1 MKLRV
6 DFLEE
11 NERRHL
17 GPVSPKFLTF
27 AVSFTIG
34 GLAVLGLAVLIWN
47 QQSLHTRLNHA
58 QQRWDQLAGERQ
70 AQEALRAWKS
80 QADRLQA
87 EVDGWAQSRL
97 ACHELGIRIA
107 NLADADWQALRLS
120 YRDTLSARARTGGD
134 EKNPVLSRRFALT
147 LTGRIRSEQA
157 NLRSAKLAEDLG
169 APLDGRTLFANPP
182 ASQLSQQNDQYQAE
196 IRGAG
201 LERTVP

>member
-27 AVSFTIG
+27 ALSFTIG
-34 GLAVLGLAVLIWN
+34 GLAVLGLIVLIWN
-47 QQSLHTRLNHA
+47 QHSLHSRLKLA
-58 QQRWDQLAGERQ
+58 QQRWDQLAGDRL

-87 EVDGWAQSRL
+87 EVDGWTQSRL
-97 ACHELGIRIA
+97 ACHDLGIRIA
-107 NLADADWQALRLS
+107 RLADADWQALRLS
-120 YRDTLSARARTGGD
+120 YRDTLSVRTKLGGND
-134 EKNPVLSRRFALT
+134 NNPALSRRFALT

-182 ASQLSQQNDQYQAE
+182 VSQLSQQNDQYQAE
-196 IRGAG
+196 IRGTG
-201 LERTVP
+201 LERVVP